1 MKALI
6 VDDDLV
12 LADVLAFTL
21 RREGFE
27 VFLAHDGE
35 MALERWE
42 REMPDLVILDVNLP
56 RLDGFSV
63 CREIRSLGSTPIIM
77 LTVRGEEDD
86 IVTGLQA
93 GADDYLVKP
102 FSPRQLVARVH
113 AILRRTS
120 KMSAAPSI
128 TAGNLRL
135 DVNQHLLTMDESGP
149 IQLTLLET
157 RLLEYLMV
165 NAGQVMPMDRII
177 DYVWGPG
184 GGDREMLRQLIRRVR
199 TKIEP
204 EPSHPTLIIT
214 IPGQGYGLLISS

>member
-27 VFLAHDGE
+27 VFLAYDGV

-42 REMPDLVILDVNLP
+42 LEMPDIVILDVNLP
-56 RLDGFSV
+56 RMDGFSV
-63 CREIRSLGSTPIIM
+63 CREIRQLGNTPILL
-77 LTVRGEEDD
+77 LTVRTDEDD

-93 GADDYLVKP
+93 GADDYMVKP

-113 AILRRTS
+113 AILRRTL
-120 KMSAAPSI
+120 KMSPAPFMTS
-128 TAGNLRL
+128 GELHL
-135 DVNQHLLTMDESGP
+135 DLSQRLLTVGEGMP
-149 IQLTLLET
+149 ILLTILET
-157 RLLEYLMV
+157 RLLEYLMIHTEQIL
-165 NAGQVMPMDRII
+165 AMDGII

-184 GGDREMLRQLIRRVR
+184 GGDRDMLRQLVRRLR
-199 TKIEP
+199 AKIEP
-204 EPSHPTLIIT
+204 DPAHPTLIT
-214 IPGQGYGLLISS
+214 TVPGQGYGLLLSS